1 MRLIPL
7 FLTVAIWRQSLVGGM
22 TSRPHILVSGGRRGC
37 GGAFQG
43 LPSRGEER
51 RFGDRGA
58 CSAISRAAPSSSS
71 QYLSPSLTFNYVA
84 DHPEEILEVLK
95 RRAYVDGQGLWTR
108 GGGNVTMALS
118 SFAETNRVRRRL
130 TAERN
135 RLLGLRRALAS
146 SAAVHSPPQASDV
159 STTVS
164 SSQTRPAEMKR
175 TETTLRHRAEPPLRL
190 SLQSERQTWPL

>member
-118 SFAETNRVRRRL
+118 SFAGRCLVVAQRNCSAHRLSSFWGGDWTNRPRVS
-130 TAERN
+130 
-135 RLLGLRRALAS
+135 LLITVDSTGAPIHVHTSAHTQVLAH
-146 SAAVHSPPQASDV
+146 VF
-159 STTVS
+159 
-164 SSQTRPAEMKR
+164 
-175 TETTLRHRAEPPLRL
+175 TLSCTHR
-190 SLQSERQTWPL
+190 S